1 MSRETFKFIQIT
13 IFLLLI
19 GFYACQYVARSS
31 NSVLHPT
38 PSLSIE
44 TSKTRVICYYTN
56 WAQYRVDQ
64 GKFTP
69 QNIEP
74 NLCTHYIYAF
84 AILND
89 SYALKSYEW
98 NDEDTL
104 WAKQRYTEFHQK
116 IRTSIRPVKTLLAV
130 GGWNFGMGLITKM
143 MSKKEFRQTFITTSI
158 ALLRRYTFDGLDLD
172 FEYPG
177 DMERGSPPEDRER
190 FTVLCRELR
199 EAFEKEANETKRE
212 RLLLTIAVAATP
224 ERSTKGYEIPKL
236 VKSVSS
242 ELNYIEITNLLLIF
256 DRYVDLISIM
266 SYDFFGSWNS
276 QTGFNTPLH
285 PRPGNTAHQDFNVIS
300 SLEYWLLEG
309 VPPSMLNLG
318 LATYGRSFTLK
329 STDSYGINA
338 PTIGPGTSGKYT
350 NENGIYA
357 FYELCMLRE
366 TAQWNHYY
374 DDIQECPYMV
384 KDDQWIGYDT
394 EYSLALKTRLAQCYG
409 TGVMFWTLDFDD
421 FSRMCNTSSTT
432 YPLIKSVLNTLKQKP
447 TAKMCDIITRTT
459 EDLQY
464 LSSTVSALRS
474 KHVFVIIFVVL
485 LLLSRKVDNELEQ

>member
-256 DRYVDLISIM
+256 D
-266 SYDFFGSWNS
+266 
-276 QTGFNTPLH
+276 
-285 PRPGNTAHQDFNVIS
+285 S